1 MKKILPRQPILHKL
15 QEFIE
20 RINRNLIDHQWTLY
34 YSDAEKIILT
44 YGSGG
49 FYLTGM
55 IKDGHD
61 VYRFY
66 YNLTNSVAG
75 LETYYII
82 INRLEDNIDES
93 ALRYNFPEKGDLDEF
108 IQLLRALYCEP
119 LTKRALNCR

>member
-15 QEFIE
+15 QEFIK

-44 YGSGG
+44 YNFGK
-49 FYLTGM
+49 FYLTGS
-55 IKDGHD
+55 IKVERDI
-61 VYRFY
+61 YNFY
-66 YNLTNSVAG
+66 YALANSVAN
-75 LETYYII
+75 LKTFYII

-108 IQLLRALYCEP
+108 IQILRDLYYEP
-119 LTKRALNCR
+119 LTKKALS

>member
-119 LTKRALNCR
+119 LTKRALS